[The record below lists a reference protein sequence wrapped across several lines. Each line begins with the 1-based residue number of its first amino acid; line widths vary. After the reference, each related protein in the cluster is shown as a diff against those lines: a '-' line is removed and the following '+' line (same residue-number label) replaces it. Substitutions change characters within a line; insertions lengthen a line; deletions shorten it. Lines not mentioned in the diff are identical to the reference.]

1 MSIQEP
7 AGGYALWISSD
18 GSLRVSYSLALFSEI
33 DALVND
39 GYRRIAHGGIETGGI
54 LFGTT
59 NENSVSIEAYRPI
72 ECQHAFGP
80 SFVLSESDL
89 TALREQLA
97 ASDADPELRGLKPIG
112 WFLGH
117 TRSPLQ
123 LSDRE
128 AAWFDSFF
136 PQPRSLTVLV
146 KPERFHPTR
155 FGFLVRTGQGQVERD
170 ASQNTAILPL
180 SSQAAAPINPQPPPS
195 LPVSDSRDDAETV
208 DSSLSENEPPSSIS
222 TGPAVISAG
231 EVTRV
236 RSPQPSRTPS
246 LPPLPLVTT
255 DAEPVMPEKSG
266 LAFPYARLAPERTRM
281 KRAEPSAFGVQ
292 SIGILFLAAVLGC
305 IAGYWAYRQLPSPVI
320 PVNVREQNGQLQVEW
335 PPAQTR
341 NVDYAALQVNDGQWV
356 SLSDD
361 QKAIGQAV
369 ISAPSGDVKIDL
381 LAKHWLRDS
390 RGIVRYIR
398 TARPSPNTAP
408 SGSNQR

>member
-7 AGGYALWISSD
+7 GSGYALWISPD
-18 GSLRVSYSLALFSEI
+18 GSLRVNYSLALFSEI

-54 LFGTT
+54 LFGTK
-59 NENSVSIEAYRPI
+59 NGGLVRIEAYRPI

-97 ASDADPELRGLKPIG
+97 ASDADPELLGLKPIG
-112 WFLGH
+112 WFIGH
-117 TRSPLQ
+117 TRSALL

-128 AAWFDSFF
+128 VTWFDTFF
-136 PQPRSLTVLV
+136 PQPGSLTVLI

-155 FGFLVRTGQGQVERD
+155 FGFLVRTDDSQLERD
-170 ASQNTAILPL
+170 ASQNTVILPL
-180 SSQAAAPINPQPPPS
+180 SSQAPVPANLSPPPT
-195 LPVSDSRDDAETV
+195 LPISVSQDDAETV
-208 DSSLSENEPPSSIS
+208 DSLLSRNLPPAPI
-222 TGPAVISAG
+222 TTG

-236 RSPQPSRTPS
+236 RAPQSSRTPS
-246 LPPLPLVTT
+246 FPSTPSVETEPEPIP
-255 DAEPVMPEKSG
+255 AERSG
-266 LAFPYARLAPERTRM
+266 LAFPYARLAPERTRT
-281 KRAEPSAFGVQ
+281 KRADPSAFGLQ
-292 SIGILFLAAVLGC
+292 SVAILLLAAVLGC

-320 PVNVREQNGQLQVEW
+320 PVNVREQNGQLRVEW
-335 PPAQTR
+335 PAAQTR
-341 NVDYAALQVNDGQWV
+341 NVEYAALQVNDGQWV
-356 SLSDD
+356 SLSND
-361 QKAIGQAV
+361 QKEIGQAV

-398 TARPSPNTAP
+398 TARPLPNTAP
-408 SGSNQR
+408 SGAIQR